1 MVDHRRGGDC
11 GGRGEEG
18 VAGAHE
24 RAREPVGREDGGA
37 HDERV
42 QDLRELVADGDAAGE
57 PGGCLREGGEGRGE
71 GERLA
76 ADEEPVPGR
85 ERLRELRVEELVRE
99 DRGRDV
105 AQGGDRV
112 VGGGDGEERRQDDP
126 GRDGPSGRGSRDLWK
141 RLRAWR
147 CRPSG
152 RLQDRGKKSVH
163 ATRIGS

>member
-1 MVDHRRGGDC
+1 M
-11 GGRGEEG
+11 
-18 VAGAHE
+18 
-24 RAREPVGREDGGA
+24 
-37 HDERV
+37 
-42 QDLRELVADGDAAGE
+42 
-57 PGGCLREGGEGRGE
+57 
-71 GERLA
+71 
-76 ADEEPVPGR
+76 PGR

-126 GRDGPSGRGSRDLWK
+126 GRYRPSGRGSRDLWK

-147 CRPSG
+147 RRPSG
-152 RLQDRGKKSVH
+152 HLQDRGKKSVH

>member
-1 MVDHRRGGDC
+1 MVDHRRGGDG

-24 RAREPVGREDGGA
+24 RAGEPVGGEDGGA

-71 GERLA
+71 EERLA

-85 ERLRELRVEELVRE
+85 ERLGEVRVEELVRE
-99 DRGRDV
+99 DRRRDV

-126 GRDGPSGRGSRDLWK
+126 GRYRPSGRGSRDLWK

-147 CRPSG
+147 RRPSG